1 MLWFVGAG
9 IGGYSGISIEA
20 IDILKNCDIVYVE
33 RFTSAL
39 QEADIQGLNSLIGS
53 QVKPV
58 QRWFVEDGREI
69 MEAAKSRRVALVTYG
84 DPLMATTHNELRVR
98 AERNSIKTSVLHSA
112 SGIYSTIGEMGL
124 HIYKFGRIVT
134 IMSELQSAI
143 SVYNTILE
151 NLLAGTH
158 TLLLTEYRYDGT
170 GEPFFLDPRSVFKM
184 LLDIEAGERQQ
195 VISLET
201 FAIVA
206 SRVGQVDQKIISGK
220 VKSLV
225 EHDFGTG
232 PHSIAI
238 TGSMHFTE
246 SDAIISLTQNLDSP
260 SDNSQGITRVAARMV
275 LRYVPKAKL
284 AVQQMRTFL
293 REDKDP
299 SGGNGMFE
307 VLDNAEYYIS
317 DAERFLNQ
325 GKPELAVLSIGYAE
339 GLVDALRFQKGVN
352 PWLPPS

>member
-9 IGGYSGISIEA
+9 IGGYRGISIEA
-20 IDILKNCDIVYVE
+20 VDILKECDVVYVE

-39 QEADIQGLNSLIGS
+39 HDADIQGLNSLIQS
-53 QVKPV
+53 QVMPV

-69 MEAAKSRRVALVTYG
+69 LEAAKASRVALVTYG

-98 AERNSIKTSVLHSA
+98 AAKNSIKTSVHHSA

-124 HIYKFGRIVT
+124 HVYKFGRMVT
-134 IMSELQSAI
+134 IMSEPQSAI
-143 SVYNTILE
+143 SVYNTIFE
-151 NLLAGTH
+151 NLLAGSH
-158 TLLLTEYRYDGT
+158 TLVLTEYRYDGA

-184 LLDIEAGERQQ
+184 LLDVEADQKHQ
-195 VISLET
+195 VFSLET

-206 SRVGQVDQKIISGK
+206 SRVGQSDQKIVSAKI
-220 VKSLV
+220 KSLAQL
-225 EHDFGTG
+225 DFGTG

-246 SDAIISLTQNLDSP
+246 TESISTLTQNLDSP
-260 SDNSQGITRVAARMV
+260 SNNSRGITQVAAQMV
-275 LRYVPKAKL
+275 ERYAPKAKL
-284 AVQQMRTFL
+284 AAQQMREFL
-293 REDKDP
+293 RKEEATVGK
-299 SGGNGMFE
+299 GMFE